1 MFHHNLLRKR
11 NYFPDKF
18 TLKFSRIFLLK
29 KSSSK
34 IIDESSKKSKVNN
47 NDLSKL
53 YSDTLLLPKT
63 NFPLRADA
71 ANREISFQD
80 RCSNDLYKWQ
90 IENNPKETFILHDGP
105 PYANGSLHIGHALN
119 KILKDIINRYKVLH
133 GYKVNYIPGWDCHG
147 LPIELKA
154 LKELR
159 GVDKSSLTPLQIRDV
174 AKKSALE
181 ALEIQRKEFISW
193 GIMGDWKNPYRTLDK
208 EYEVRQLQ
216 VFHNMMKKGY
226 IYRQD
231 KPVYWSPSSRT
242 ALAEAELEYRDD
254 HQSNSVYVKLPVINS
269 TLNSQEGLKD
279 NLYILIWTTTPWT
292 LPANQ
297 AVAINPNIEYSIVCP
312 NNDILTIQNNYIIAT
327 KRLDALQKILGT
339 ELNVKFT
346 FKGQQL
352 IGSTYKHPIS
362 EKQCKIIDAS
372 HITEESGTGLVH
384 TAPGHGM
391 EDYEACKKFDIPTF
405 CPVDEFGIFTS
416 EVGESTFEG
425 KLVLTDGTL
434 AVIEYLKKRNS
445 LIKEEKFKHKYPYDW
460 RTKKP
465 IILRATPQWFANV
478 EAIKQRAIELLEDVK
493 MVPKSARYR
502 LEQFTLSRS
511 EWCISRQR
519 SWGVPIPVFYESET
533 DVPLLTDFSV
543 EHIIEIFKKHG
554 SDGWW
559 KLDDQELLASEYK
572 NNGKTYR
579 KGNDTM
585 DVWFD
590 SGVSWTFILE
600 QTKKKDFKTIADLYL
615 EGSDQHRGWFQ
626 SSLLTSV
633 AINDKVP
640 YSTLITHGFVMDE
653 QGQKMSKSLGN
664 VINPSTVIKG
674 GKNEPAYGVDVL
686 RLWVASSEYVNDINI
701 GKNIMSQVGENI
713 RKYRNTARFMLGN
726 LNNFK
731 YNQLVEYEELDL
743 IDKYM
748 LHETYNFGKNIKIFY
763 DEYAFNKVVQALNNL
778 SNVLLSAFYFDIV
791 KDRLYAD
798 HITSQSRRNVLT
810 VLYHILN
817 IYTISLSPI
826 VPYLAEEIYDN
837 YKNIRPKENDSVF
850 KLGWYDLDEKWNN
863 QLLQQEWNTLKHL
876 RGEVNQLLEAARKD
890 KLIKSSLEAN
900 VELYVNSSELLHLL
914 QNHDLKSIF
923 ITSDATISSS
933 LEMIENSSNNTLI
946 YTKKVDLSGG
956 ICKIIIKR
964 ASLFK
969 CPRCW
974 NYNAQTEGELCKRCE
989 NVLEIMNK

>member
-1 MFHHNLLRKR
+1 
-11 NYFPDKF
+11 
-18 TLKFSRIFLLK
+18 
-29 KSSSK
+29 
-34 IIDESSKKSKVNN
+34 
-47 NDLSKL
+47 
-53 YSDTLLLPKT
+53 
-63 NFPLRADA
+63 
-71 ANREISFQD
+71 
-80 RCSNDLYKWQ
+80 
-90 IENNPKETFILHDGP
+90 
-105 PYANGSLHIGHALN
+105 
-119 KILKDIINRYKVLH
+119 
-133 GYKVNYIPGWDCHG
+133 
-147 LPIELKA
+147 
-154 LKELR
+154 
-159 GVDKSSLTPLQIRDV
+159 
-174 AKKSALE
+174 
-181 ALEIQRKEFISW
+181 
-193 GIMGDWKNPYRTLDK
+193 
-208 EYEVRQLQ
+208 
-216 VFHNMMKKGY
+216 MMKKGY

-231 KPVYWSPSSRT
+231 KPVHWSSSSRT

-254 HQSNSVYVKLPVINS
+254 HQSKSVYVKLPVINS

-297 AVAINPNIEYSIVCP
+297 AVSINPNIEYSIVCP
-312 NNDILTIQNNYIIAT
+312 NNDTLMTQNNYIIAT

-352 IGSTYKHPIS
+352 IGTTYIHPIS

-372 HITEESGTGLVH
+372 HITEESGTVH
-384 TAPGHGM
+384 IAPGHGM
-391 EDYEACKKFDIPTF
+391 EDYEACKKFDILTF
-405 CPVDEFGIFTS
+405 CPVDKFGIFTS
-416 EVGESTFEG
+416 EVGESTFE
-425 KLVLTDGTL
+425 
-434 AVIEYLKKRNS
+434 EN
-445 LIKEEKFKHKYPYDW
+445 FKHKYSYDW

-478 EAIKQRAIELLEDVK
+478 EAFKQQAIKLLEDVK

-502 LEQFTLSRS
+502 SLYHE
-511 EWCISRQR
+511 
-519 SWGVPIPVFYESET
+519 VNET
-533 DVPLLTDFSV
+533 DVPLLTDSSV

-559 KLDDQELLASEYK
+559 KLDDQELLAPEYK

-600 QTKKKDFKTIADLYL
+600 QTKKKDFQAIADLYL

-626 SSLLTSV
+626 SSLLASV
-633 AINDKVP
+633 AVNDKAP

-686 RLWVASSEYVNDINI
+686 RLWVASSEY
-701 GKNIMSQVGENI
+701 
-713 RKYRNTARFMLGN
+713 
-726 LNNFK
+726 
-731 YNQLVEYEELDL
+731 

-748 LHETYNFGKNIKIFY
+748 LHETYNCGKNIKIFY

-826 VPYLAEEIYDN
+826 VPYLAEEIYGD
-837 YKNIRPKENDSVF
+837 YKNIRHKENDSVF
-850 KLGWYDLDEKWNN
+850 KLGWYDLNN

-876 RGEVNQLLEAARKD
+876 RSEVNQLLEAARKD
-890 KLIKSSLEAN
+890 KPIKSSLEAN
-900 VELYVNSSELLHLL
+900 VELYVNSTELLQLL
-914 QNHDLKSIF
+914 QNHDAT
-923 ITSDATISSS
+923 TSLSS
-933 LEMIENSSNNTLI
+933 E
-946 YTKKVDLSGG
+946 
-956 ICKIIIKR
+956 
-964 ASLFK
+964 
-969 CPRCW
+969 
-974 NYNAQTEGELCKRCE
+974 
-989 NVLEIMNK
+989 

>member
-1 MFHHNLLRKR
+1 
-11 NYFPDKF
+11 
-18 TLKFSRIFLLK
+18 
-29 KSSSK
+29 
-34 IIDESSKKSKVNN
+34 
-47 NDLSKL
+47 
-53 YSDTLLLPKT
+53 
-63 NFPLRADA
+63 
-71 ANREISFQD
+71 
-80 RCSNDLYKWQ
+80 
-90 IENNPKETFILHDGP
+90 
-105 PYANGSLHIGHALN
+105 
-119 KILKDIINRYKVLH
+119 
-133 GYKVNYIPGWDCHG
+133 
-147 LPIELKA
+147 
-154 LKELR
+154 
-159 GVDKSSLTPLQIRDV
+159 
-174 AKKSALE
+174 
-181 ALEIQRKEFISW
+181 
-193 GIMGDWKNPYRTLDK
+193 
-208 EYEVRQLQ
+208 
-216 VFHNMMKKGY
+216 MKKGY

-231 KPVYWSPSSRT
+231 KPVHWSSSSRT

-254 HQSNSVYVKLPVINS
+254 HQSKSVYVKLPVINS

-297 AVAINPNIEYSIVCP
+297 AVSINPNIEYSIVCP
-312 NNDILTIQNNYIIAT
+312 NNDTLMTQNNYIIAT

-352 IGSTYKHPIS
+352 IGTTYIHPIS

-384 TAPGHGM
+384 IAPGHGM
-391 EDYEACKKFDIPTF
+391 EDYEACKKFDILTF
-405 CPVDEFGIFTS
+405 CPVDKFGIFTS
-416 EVGESTFEG
+416 EVGESTFE
-425 KLVLTDGTL
+425 V
-434 AVIEYLKKRNS
+434 EN
-445 LIKEEKFKHKYPYDW
+445 FKHKYSYDW

-478 EAIKQRAIELLEDVK
+478 EAFKQQAIKLLEDVK

-502 LEQFTLSRS
+502 SLYHE
-511 EWCISRQR
+511 
-519 SWGVPIPVFYESET
+519 GVPIPVFYESET
-533 DVPLLTDFSV
+533 DVPLLTDSSV

-559 KLDDQELLASEYK
+559 KLDDQELLAPEYK

-600 QTKKKDFKTIADLYL
+600 QTKKKKNLILQHLYL

-626 SSLLTSV
+626 SSLLASV
-633 AINDKVP
+633 AVNDKAP

-686 RLWVASSEYVNDINI
+686 RL
-701 GKNIMSQVGENI
+701 KNIMSQVGENI
-713 RKYRNTARFMLGN
+713 RKYRN

-731 YNQLVEYEELDL
+731 YNQLVEYEKLNL

-748 LHETYNFGKNIKIFY
+748 LHETYNCGKNIKIFY

-826 VPYLAEEIYDN
+826 VPYLAEEIYGD
-837 YKNIRPKENDSVF
+837 YKNIRHKENDSVF
-850 KLGWYDLDEKWNN
+850 KLGWYDLNN

-876 RGEVNQLLEAARKD
+876 RSEVNQLLEAARKD
-890 KLIKSSLEAN
+890 KPIKSSLEAN
-900 VELYVNSSELLHLL
+900 VELYVNSTELLQLL
-914 QNHDLKSIF
+914 QNHDAT
-923 ITSDATISSS
+923 TSLSS
-933 LEMIENSSNNTLI
+933 E
-946 YTKKVDLSGG
+946 
-956 ICKIIIKR
+956 
-964 ASLFK
+964 
-969 CPRCW
+969 
-974 NYNAQTEGELCKRCE
+974 
-989 NVLEIMNK
+989 

>member
-1 MFHHNLLRKR
+1 M
-11 NYFPDKF
+11 
-18 TLKFSRIFLLK
+18 
-29 KSSSK
+29 
-34 IIDESSKKSKVNN
+34 
-47 NDLSKL
+47 
-53 YSDTLLLPKT
+53 
-63 NFPLRADA
+63 
-71 ANREISFQD
+71 
-80 RCSNDLYKWQ
+80 
-90 IENNPKETFILHDGP
+90 
-105 PYANGSLHIGHALN
+105 
-119 KILKDIINRYKVLH
+119 
-133 GYKVNYIPGWDCHG
+133 
-147 LPIELKA
+147 
-154 LKELR
+154 
-159 GVDKSSLTPLQIRDV
+159 
-174 AKKSALE
+174 
-181 ALEIQRKEFISW
+181 
-193 GIMGDWKNPYRTLDK
+193 
-208 EYEVRQLQ
+208 
-216 VFHNMMKKGY
+216 
-226 IYRQD
+226 
-231 KPVYWSPSSRT
+231 
-242 ALAEAELEYRDD
+242 
-254 HQSNSVYVKLPVINS
+254 
-269 TLNSQEGLKD
+269 
-279 NLYILIWTTTPWT
+279 LIPWT

-297 AVAINPNIEYSIVCP
+297 AVAINPNIEYSNSP
-312 NNDILTIQNNYIIAT
+312 D
-327 KRLDALQKILGT
+327 
-339 ELNVKFT
+339 
-346 FKGQQL
+346 
-352 IGSTYKHPIS
+352 
-362 EKQCKIIDAS
+362 
-372 HITEESGTGLVH
+372 
-384 TAPGHGM
+384 HGM

-405 CPVDEFGIFTS
+405 CPVYEFGIFTL
-416 EVGESTFEG
+416 EVGDPTFE
-425 KLVLTDGTL
+425 
-434 AVIEYLKKRNS
+434 A
-445 LIKEEKFKHKYPYDW
+445 
-460 RTKKP
+460 
-465 IILRATPQWFANV
+465 Q
-478 EAIKQRAIELLEDVK
+478 
-493 MVPKSARYR
+493 YR

-810 VLYHILN
+810 VLYH
-817 IYTISLSPI
+817 
-826 VPYLAEEIYDN
+826 
-837 YKNIRPKENDSVF
+837 
-850 KLGWYDLDEKWNN
+850 
-863 QLLQQEWNTLKHL
+863 HL
-876 RGEVNQLLEAARKD
+876 RSEVNQLLEAARKD
-890 KLIKSSLEAN
+890 KIIRKI
-900 VELYVNSSELLHLL
+900 L
-914 QNHDLKSIF
+914 QNYYIYYKI
-923 ITSDATISSS
+923 
-933 LEMIENSSNNTLI
+933 MI
-946 YTKKVDLSGG
+946 
-956 ICKIIIKR
+956 
-964 ASLFK
+964 
-969 CPRCW
+969 
-974 NYNAQTEGELCKRCE
+974 
-989 NVLEIMNK
+989 

>member
-1 MFHHNLLRKR
+1 MQKSR
-11 NYFPDKF
+11 YIQ
-18 TLKFSRIFLLK
+18 TLLLK
-29 KSSSK
+29 KFSSK
-34 IIDESSKKSKVNN
+34 LIDKSSKKSKVNN

-71 ANREISFQD
+71 ANREILFQD
-80 RCSNDLYKWQ
+80 RCSKDLYKWQ
-90 IENNPKETFILHDGP
+90 IENNPKEMFILHDGP
-105 PYANGSLHIGHALN
+105 PYADGSHALN

-193 GIMGDWKNPYRTLDK
+193 DIMGDWENPYRTLDK

-226 IYRQD
+226 IYRQN
-231 KPVYWSPSSRT
+231 KPVHWSPSSRT
-242 ALAEAELEYRDD
+242 ALAEAELEYHDD
-254 HQSNSVYVKLPVINS
+254 HQSKSVYVKLSVINS

-312 NNDILTIQNNYIIAT
+312 NNDTLMTQNNYIIAT
-327 KRLDALQKILGT
+327 K
-339 ELNVKFT
+339 
-346 FKGQQL
+346 
-352 IGSTYKHPIS
+352 S

-372 HITEESGTGLVH
+372 HITEESG

-445 LIKEEKFKHKYPYDW
+445 LIKEENFKHKYPYDW

-478 EAIKQRAIELLEDVK
+478 EAIKQQAIKLLEDVK

-502 LEQFTLSRS
+502 SLYHEVNDS
-511 EWCISRQR
+511 
-519 SWGVPIPVFYESET
+519 
-533 DVPLLTDFSV
+533 SV

-559 KLDDQELLASEYK
+559 ELDDQELLAPEYK

-590 SGVSWTFILE
+590 SGVSWNFILE
-600 QTKKKDFKTIADLYL
+600 QTKKKDFKAIADLYL

-626 SSLLTSV
+626 FSLLTSV
-633 AINDKVP
+633 AVNDKAP
-640 YSTLITHGFVMDE
+640 YSTLITHGFVMGE
-653 QGQKMSKSLGN
+653 QDQKMSKSLGN
-664 VINPSTVIKG
+664 VINPSTIIKG
-674 GKNEPAYGVDVL
+674 GKNEPAYGVNVL
-686 RLWVASSEYVNDINI
+686 RL
-701 GKNIMSQVGENI
+701 ENI

-731 YNQLVEYEELDL
+731 YNQLVEYKELDL

-748 LHETYNFGKNIKIFY
+748 LHETYNFGKNTKIFY

-817 IYTISLSPI
+817 IYTILLSPI

-837 YKNIRPKENDSVF
+837 YKNIRHKENDSVF

-876 RGEVNQLLEAARKD
+876 RSELNQLLEVARKD
-890 KLIKSSLEAN
+890 KFIKSSLEGN

-923 ITSDATISSS
+923 INNLFISG
-933 LEMIENSSNNTLI
+933 N
-946 YTKKVDLSGG
+946 D
-956 ICKIIIKR
+956 
-964 ASLFK
+964 
-969 CPRCW
+969 
-974 NYNAQTEGELCKRCE
+974 
-989 NVLEIMNK
+989 

>member
-1 MFHHNLLRKR
+1 MVGLSPDVKILEILIIGDKEFKKRSYNDIKELETHRRLKEVKFVKNSALDQDVKIYLVYRKNVLE
-11 NYFPDKF
+11 NYAKK
-18 TLKFSRIFLLK
+18 TLLLK
-29 KSSSK
+29 KFSSK
-34 IIDESSKKSKVNN
+34 LIDESSKKSKVNN

-71 ANREISFQD
+71 ANREILFQD
-80 RCSNDLYKWQ
+80 RCSKDLYKWQ
-90 IENNPKETFILHDGP
+90 IENNPKEMFILHDGP
-105 PYANGSLHIGHALN
+105 PYADGSHALN

-193 GIMGDWKNPYRTLDK
+193 GIMGDWENPYRTLDK

-226 IYRQD
+226 IYRQN
-231 KPVYWSPSSRT
+231 KPVHWSPSSRT
-242 ALAEAELEYRDD
+242 ALAEAELEYHDD
-254 HQSNSVYVKLPVINS
+254 HQSKSVYVKLSVINS

-312 NNDILTIQNNYIIAT
+312 NNDTLMTQNNYIIAT
-327 KRLDALQKILGT
+327 K
-339 ELNVKFT
+339 
-346 FKGQQL
+346 
-352 IGSTYKHPIS
+352 S

-372 HITEESGTGLVH
+372 HITEESGLIH
-384 TAPGHGM
+384 IAPGHGM

-445 LIKEEKFKHKYPYDW
+445 LIKEENFKHKYPYDW

-478 EAIKQRAIELLEDVK
+478 EAIKQQAIKLLEDVK

-502 LEQFTLSRS
+502 SLYHE
-511 EWCISRQR
+511 
-519 SWGVPIPVFYESET
+519 VNET
-533 DVPLLTDFSV
+533 DVPLLTDSSV

-559 KLDDQELLASEYK
+559 KLDDQELLAPEYK

-600 QTKKKDFKTIADLYL
+600 QTKKKDFKAIADLYL

-626 SSLLTSV
+626 FSLLTSV
-633 AINDKVP
+633 AVNDKAP
-640 YSTLITHGFVMDE
+640 YSTLITHGFVMGE
-653 QGQKMSKSLGN
+653 QDQKMSKSLGN
-664 VINPSTVIKG
+664 VINPSTIIKG

-686 RLWVASSEYVNDINI
+686 R
-701 GKNIMSQVGENI
+701 
-713 RKYRNTARFMLGN
+713 F
-726 LNNFK
+726 
-731 YNQLVEYEELDL
+731 
-743 IDKYM
+743 
-748 LHETYNFGKNIKIFY
+748 
-763 DEYAFNKVVQALNNL
+763 
-778 SNVLLSAFYFDIV
+778 
-791 KDRLYAD
+791 
-798 HITSQSRRNVLT
+798 
-810 VLYHILN
+810 
-817 IYTISLSPI
+817 
-826 VPYLAEEIYDN
+826 
-837 YKNIRPKENDSVF
+837 
-850 KLGWYDLDEKWNN
+850 
-863 QLLQQEWNTLKHL
+863 
-876 RGEVNQLLEAARKD
+876 
-890 KLIKSSLEAN
+890 
-900 VELYVNSSELLHLL
+900 
-914 QNHDLKSIF
+914 
-923 ITSDATISSS
+923 
-933 LEMIENSSNNTLI
+933 
-946 YTKKVDLSGG
+946 
-956 ICKIIIKR
+956 
-964 ASLFK
+964 
-969 CPRCW
+969 
-974 NYNAQTEGELCKRCE
+974 
-989 NVLEIMNK
+989 